1 MIKILLQGYLLGLAY
16 VAPIG
21 MQNSYIINTASRSSG
36 KRVFKIALIASIM
49 DVFLAMAC
57 FYGVGLLLERV
68 EFLKTAMLGIGSAAI
83 LFIGV
88 KLMLEKGVS
97 IDEGRPPQSIRK
109 LAWMLFAV
117 TWLNPQAILDG
128 TLLLGGFKA
137 FLLPSESPFFMIGVA
152 TASVSWF
159 FGLTYGTYYLRRF
172 FTPRVFKM
180 VNIACGLMLVFFG
193 VRLGALFIHAIN

>member
-1 MIKILLQGYLLGLAY
+1 MTKILLQGYLLGLAY
-16 VAPIG
+16 VAPLG
-21 MQNSYIINTASRSSG
+21 MQNSYIINTASRTSR
-36 KRVFKIALIASIM
+36 KRIFRIAIIASIM
-49 DVFLAMAC
+49 DVLLAMAC
-57 FYGVGLLLERV
+57 FYGVGLMLERV
-68 EFLKTAMLGIGSAAI
+68 EFLKVAMLGIGSAAV
-83 LFIGV
+83 LFIGL

-97 IDEGRPPQSIRK
+97 IDEGRPPQSIGK

-137 FLLPSESPFFMIGVA
+137 FLLPVESPFFMIGVA
-152 TASVSWF
+152 TASISWF

-180 VNIACGLMLVFFG
+180 VNIACGSMLVFFG
-193 VRLGALFIHAIN
+193 VRLGMEFINVVI